1 MKYDIVSR
9 TQKLIC
15 VISAT
20 VLSVL
25 SSVFGLFTGIS
36 AFLENDKQNPNVD
49 IPFLTPLDYH
59 YFFFSHG
66 FYITISILTIV
77 ALLSF
82 KLYRFYFYR
91 LFRTWKSHLYRFIIT
106 VF

>member
-1 MKYDIVSR
+1 KYDIVSR

-36 AFLENDKQNPNVD
+36 AFLENDRKQNPNVD

-59 YFFFSHG
+59 YFFFSDG

-91 LFRTWKSHLYRFIIT
+91 LFAIVT
-106 VF
+106 

>member
-1 MKYDIVSR
+1 PLSILGLERYFQQRKIGIFIVAIALTLFSNFYFSYYQAIIIGCYYLYRLIFTYKYDIVSR

-36 AFLENDKQNPNVD
+36 AFL
-49 IPFLTPLDYH
+49 
-59 YFFFSHG
+59 
-66 FYITISILTIV
+66 
-77 ALLSF
+77 
-82 KLYRFYFYR
+82 
-91 LFRTWKSHLYRFIIT
+91 
-106 VF
+106 